1 MRRCFVGL
9 MDAYFAKGPSD
20 MSKLEASIYST
31 YEYLPYCV
39 QQMKKATIASGGA
52 FYSLYHSMGGKNS
65 MPAWVE
71 KGLAGKDHI
80 HFSSS
85 GAKIASQKFY
95 EAFIAEYGKWQ
106 TSQ

>member
-1 MRRCFVGL
+1 
-9 MDAYFAKGPSD
+9 
-20 MSKLEASIYST
+20 
-31 YEYLPYCV
+31 
-39 QQMKKATIASGGA
+39 
-52 FYSLYHSMGGKNS
+52 LYHSMGGKNS

-106 TSQ
+106 TPQ